1 MLNGDCSLTRPAH
14 PGSCLL
20 EGSGYVFRSYSRSS
34 VNRNG
39 RVWLA
44 AVLVF
49 LVLCTSPTVSSIAV
63 AAAVQRTTAG
73 GRTAAV
79 VKESSSRAIAVTAIR
94 NLGEEAWLERLEIE
108 VKNLTTKPVSYLLI
122 LVVFLDV
129 KRAGPDGVSHP
140 QVMLLTY
147 GRGDLLRDG
156 KVATADDI
164 PIEPGESYVFRLPEG
179 DRKVLESDLAAGIVP
194 ESAVKRF
201 VISVDSVSF
210 GDGTGFKSGR
220 PFSTNRRSSAMTT
233 T

>member
-1 MLNGDCSLTRPAH
+1 
-14 PGSCLL
+14 
-20 EGSGYVFRSYSRSS
+20 V
-34 VNRNG
+34 
-39 RVWLA
+39 
-44 AVLVF
+44 
-49 LVLCTSPTVSSIAV
+49 TS
-63 AAAVQRTTAG
+63 AAVQRTTAG

-79 VKESSSRAIAVTAIR
+79 VKESSGSAIAVTAIR

-179 DRKVLESDLAAGIVP
+179 DRKVLGSDLAAGIVP

-210 GDGTGFKSGR
+210 GDGTGFKSGK
-220 PFSTNRRSSAMTT
+220 PFSTNRRSSTMTT